1 MSWTEQNAF
10 KRIYNVFKRNKNNI
24 YSEDIE
30 ALKLL
35 NTALENK
42 NKQFV
47 TQNLLF
53 AKLLAIQLNQNLMY
67 YGSIEEAIKKIKSD
81 LSLSLNY
88 NLIYLQKNLNN
99 TELIN
104 YFKSIGVNTSN
115 PHLLSDEQKL
125 NDKNII
131 SDNQKEII
139 EQLKKNWDFELVEK
153 SFVKTANE
161 LLKDVN
167 YYDGN

>member
-42 NKQFV
+42 NKEFV
-47 TQNLLF
+47 TQNLLY
-53 AKLLAIQLNQNLMY
+53 AKLLAIHLNQNLMY
-67 YGSIEEAIKKIKSD
+67 YGSIEEAIKKIKYD

-99 TELIN
+99 TELLN
-104 YFKSIGVNTSN
+104 YFNSIGVNTSN
-115 PHLLSDEQKL
+115 PYLLNQTQIE

-131 SDNQKEII
+131 SDKQKEIL

-167 YYDGN
+167 YYE

>member
-35 NTALENK
+35 NTTLENK

-47 TQNLLF
+47 TQNLLY

-104 YFKSIGVNTSN
+104 YFNSLGVNTSN
-115 PHLLSDEQKL
+115 PNLLTDEQKQ

-131 SDNQKEII
+131 SDKQKEII

-167 YYDGN
+167 YYE

>member
-24 YSEDIE
+24 YNEDIE

-104 YFKSIGVNTSN
+104 YFKSIGVNTTN

>member
-47 TQNLLF
+47 TQNLLY
-53 AKLLAIQLNQNLMY
+53 AKLLAIHLNQNLMY

-99 TELIN
+99 TEL
-104 YFKSIGVNTSN
+104 K
-115 PHLLSDEQKL
+115 
-125 NDKNII
+125 II
-131 SDNQKEII
+131 SKKLKSCFKDLPNI
-139 EQLKKNWDFELVEK
+139 E
-153 SFVKTANE
+153 
-161 LLKDVN
+161 
-167 YYDGN
+167 

>member
-42 NKQFV
+42 NKEFV
-47 TQNLLF
+47 TQNLLY

-67 YGSIEEAIKKIKSD
+67 YGSIEEAIKKIKYD

-115 PHLLSDEQKL
+115 PHLLSDEQNQ

-139 EQLKKNWDFELVEK
+139 EKLKKNWDFKLVEK

-167 YYDGN
+167 YYE

>member
-24 YSEDIE
+24 YSEDID

-42 NKQFV
+42 NKEFV
-47 TQNLLF
+47 TKNLLY

-67 YGSIEEAIKKIKSD
+67 YGSIEQAINKIKSD
-81 LSLSLNY
+81 LSLPLNF
-88 NLIYLQKNLNN
+88 NLIYLQKNLSN
-99 TELIN
+99 TELTN
-104 YFKSIGVNTSN
+104 YFNSIGVNISN
-115 PHLLSDEQKL
+115 PHLLTDEQKQ

-131 SDNQKEII
+131 LDNQKEII

-161 LLKDVN
+161 LLKDVK
-167 YYDGN
+167 YYE

>member
-47 TQNLLF
+47 TQNLLY

-88 NLIYLQKNLNN
+88 NLIYLQKNLSN

-104 YFKSIGVNTSN
+104 YFNSIGVNTSN
-115 PHLLSDEQKL
+115 PNLLTDEQKL

-131 SDNQKEII
+131 SDKQKEII

-167 YYDGN
+167 YYE

>member
-24 YSEDIE
+24 YSEDIQ

-35 NTALENK
+35 NETLENK

-47 TQNLLF
+47 TKNLLY

-67 YGSIEEAIKKIKSD
+67 YGNIDEAIKKIKSD

-88 NLIYLQKNLNN
+88 NLIYLQKNLSN

-104 YFKSIGVNTSN
+104 YFNSIGVNTSN
-115 PHLLSDEQKL
+115 PNLLTDEQKL

-131 SDNQKEII
+131 SNKQKEII

-167 YYDGN
+167 YYE

>member
-24 YSEDIE
+24 YNEDIQ

-35 NTALENK
+35 NEALENK

-47 TQNLLF
+47 TKNLLF

-67 YGSIEEAIKKIKSD
+67 YGSIEQAIKKIKYD
-81 LSLSLNY
+81 LSLSLDY
-88 NLIYLQKNLNN
+88 NLIYLQKNINN

-104 YFKSIGVNTSN
+104 YFNSIGVNTTN
-115 PHLLSDEQKL
+115 PNLLTVEQKQ

-131 SDNQKEII
+131 TSKQKEII
-139 EQLKKNWDFELVEK
+139 EELKNNWDFELVEK

-167 YYDGN
+167 YYE

>member
-24 YSEDIE
+24 YSEDID

-42 NKQFV
+42 NKEFV
-47 TQNLLF
+47 TKNLLY

-67 YGSIEEAIKKIKSD
+67 YGNIEQAINKIKYD
-81 LSLSLNY
+81 LSLPLNF
-88 NLIYLQKNLNN
+88 NLIYLQKNLSN
-99 TELIN
+99 TELTN
-104 YFKSIGVNTSN
+104 YFNSIGVNISN
-115 PHLLSDEQKL
+115 PHLLTDEQKQ

-167 YYDGN
+167 YYE

>member
-67 YGSIEEAIKKIKSD
+67 YGSIEQAIKKIKSD

-167 YYDGN
+167 YYE

>member
-24 YSEDIE
+24 YNEDIE

-167 YYDGN
+167 YYE

>member
-42 NKQFV
+42 NKEFV
-47 TQNLLF
+47 TQNLLY

-67 YGSIEEAIKKIKSD
+67 YGSIEEAIKKIKYD

-115 PHLLSDEQKL
+115 PHLLSDEQNQ

-167 YYDGN
+167 YYE

>member
-42 NKQFV
+42 NKEFV
-47 TQNLLF
+47 TQNLLY

-67 YGSIEEAIKKIKSD
+67 YGSIEEAIKKIKYD

-115 PHLLSDEQKL
+115 PHLLSDEQNQ

-139 EQLKKNWDFELVEK
+139 EQLKKNWDFKLVEK

-161 LLKDVN
+161 LLKDIN
-167 YYDGN
+167 YYE

>member
-24 YSEDIE
+24 YSEDID

-47 TQNLLF
+47 TQNLLY

-67 YGSIEEAIKKIKSD
+67 YGSIEQAINKIKSD
-81 LSLSLNY
+81 LSLPLNF
-88 NLIYLQKNLNN
+88 NLIYLQKNLSN

-104 YFKSIGVNTSN
+104 YFNSIGVNTSN
-115 PHLLSDEQKL
+115 PHLLTDEQKQ

-167 YYDGN
+167 YYE

>member
-47 TQNLLF
+47 TQNLLY

-104 YFKSIGVNTSN
+104 YFNSLGVNTSN
-115 PHLLSDEQKL
+115 PNLLTNEQKQ

-131 SDNQKEII
+131 SDKQKEII

-167 YYDGN
+167 YYE

>member
-24 YSEDIE
+24 YTEDIE

-67 YGSIEEAIKKIKSD
+67 YGNIDEAIKKIKSD

-99 TELIN
+99 TEIIN
-104 YFKSIGVNTSN
+104 YFKSIGVNTTN
-115 PHLLSDEQKL
+115 PYLLTDEQIE

-131 SDNQKEII
+131 SDKQKEII

-167 YYDGN
+167 YYDDN

>member
-47 TQNLLF
+47 TQNLLY

-104 YFKSIGVNTSN
+104 YFNSIGVNTSN
-115 PHLLSDEQKL
+115 PNLLTDEQKQ

-131 SDNQKEII
+131 SDKQKEII

-167 YYDGN
+167 YYE

>member
-1 MSWTEQNAF
+1 MSWSEQNAF

-42 NKQFV
+42 NKEFV
-47 TQNLLF
+47 TQNLLY
-53 AKLLAIQLNQNLMY
+53 AKLLAIHLNQNLMY
-67 YGSIEEAIKKIKSD
+67 YGSIEEAIKKIKYD

-115 PHLLSDEQKL
+115 PHLLSDEQNK

-167 YYDGN
+167 YYE

>member
-24 YSEDIE
+24 YTEDIQ

-35 NTALENK
+35 NEALENK

-47 TQNLLF
+47 TKNLLF

-67 YGSIEEAIKKIKSD
+67 YGSIEQAIKKIKDD
-81 LSLSLNY
+81 LSLSLDY
-88 NLIYLQKNLNN
+88 NLIYLQKNLTN

-104 YFKSIGVNTSN
+104 YFNSIGVNTTN
-115 PHLLSDEQKL
+115 PNLLTVEQKQ

-131 SDNQKEII
+131 TSKQKEII
-139 EQLKKNWDFELVEK
+139 EELKNNWDFELVEK

-167 YYDGN
+167 YYE

>member
-24 YSEDIE
+24 YSEDIQ

-35 NTALENK
+35 NETLENK

-47 TQNLLF
+47 TKNLLY

-67 YGSIEEAIKKIKSD
+67 YGSIEEAIKKIKYD
-81 LSLSLNY
+81 LSLPLNF
-88 NLIYLQKNLNN
+88 NLIYLQKNLTN
-99 TELIN
+99 TELTN
-104 YFKSIGVNTSN
+104 YFNSIGLNTTN
-115 PHLLSDEQKL
+115 PHLLTDEQKQ

-131 SDNQKEII
+131 SNNQKEII

-161 LLKDVN
+161 LLKDVT
-167 YYDGN
+167 YYE

>member
-10 KRIYNVFKRNKNNI
+10 KRIYNVFKRNKSNV
-24 YSEDIE
+24 YSQDIE

-35 NTALENK
+35 KETFEN
-42 NKQFV
+42 NNRNFV
-47 TQNLLF
+47 TKNTLF

-81 LSLSLNY
+81 LSLSLDY
-88 NLIYLQKNLNN
+88 NLLLLQTNLNN
-99 TELIN
+99 TELTN
-104 YFKSIGVNTSN
+104 YFNSLGVNTSN
-115 PHLLSDEQKL
+115 PNLLTDEQKQ

-131 SDNQKEII
+131 SDKQKEII

-167 YYDGN
+167 YYG

>member
-47 TQNLLF
+47 TQNLLY

-81 LSLSLNY
+81 LSLPLNF
-88 NLIYLQKNLNN
+88 NLIYLQKNLSN
-99 TELIN
+99 TELTN
-104 YFKSIGVNTSN
+104 YFNSIDVNTSN
-115 PHLLSDEQKL
+115 PNLLTDEQKQ

-131 SDNQKEII
+131 SENQKEII

-167 YYDGN
+167 YYE

>member
-10 KRIYNVFKRNKNNI
+10 KRIYNVFKRNKSNV
-24 YSEDIE
+24 YSQDIE

-35 NTALENK
+35 KETFEN
-42 NKQFV
+42 NNRNFV
-47 TQNLLF
+47 TKNTLF

-81 LSLSLNY
+81 LSLSLDY
-88 NLIYLQKNLNN
+88 NLLLLQTNLNN
-99 TELIN
+99 TELTN
-104 YFKSIGVNTSN
+104 YFNSLGVNTSN
-115 PHLLSDEQKL
+115 PNLLTDEQKQ

-131 SDNQKEII
+131 SDKQKEII
-139 EQLKKNWDFELVEK
+139 EQLKKNWYFELVEK

-167 YYDGN
+167 YYG

>member
-47 TQNLLF
+47 TQNLLY

-104 YFKSIGVNTSN
+104 YFNSLGVNTSN
-115 PHLLSDEQKL
+115 PNLLTDEQKQ

-131 SDNQKEII
+131 SDKQKEII

-153 SFVKTANE
+153 SFIKTANE

-167 YYDGN
+167 YYE

>member
-42 NKQFV
+42 NKEFV
-47 TQNLLF
+47 TQNLLY
-53 AKLLAIQLNQNLMY
+53 AKLLAIHLNQNLMY
-67 YGSIEEAIKKIKSD
+67 YGSIEEAIKKIKYD

-99 TELIN
+99 TELTN
-104 YFKSIGVNTSN
+104 YFNSIGVNISN
-115 PHLLSDEQKL
+115 PHLLNETQIE

-131 SDNQKEII
+131 SDKQKEII

-153 SFVKTANE
+153 SFIKTANE

-167 YYDGN
+167 YYE

>member
-42 NKQFV
+42 NKEFV
-47 TQNLLF
+47 TKNLLY

-67 YGSIEEAIKKIKSD
+67 YGSIEEAIKKIKYD
-81 LSLSLNY
+81 LSLPLNY
-88 NLIYLQKNLNN
+88 NLIYLQKNLTN
-99 TELIN
+99 TELTN
-104 YFKSIGVNTSN
+104 YFNSIGVNTTN
-115 PHLLSDEQKL
+115 PHLLNETQKQ

-131 SDNQKEII
+131 LDKQKEIL
-139 EQLKKNWDFELVEK
+139 EKLKKNWDFELVEK

-161 LLKDVN
+161 LLKDVQ
-167 YYDGN
+167 YYE

>member
-1 MSWTEQNAF
+1 MSWSEQNAF

-42 NKQFV
+42 NKEFV
-47 TQNLLF
+47 TQNLLY
-53 AKLLAIQLNQNLMY
+53 AKLLAIHLNQNLMY
-67 YGSIEEAIKKIKSD
+67 YGSIQEAIKKIKYD

-115 PHLLSDEQKL
+115 PHLLSDEQNK

-167 YYDGN
+167 YYE

>member
-47 TQNLLF
+47 TQNLLY

-67 YGSIEEAIKKIKSD
+67 YGNIDEAIKKIKSD

-88 NLIYLQKNLNN
+88 NLIYLQKNLSN

-104 YFKSIGVNTSN
+104 YFNSIGVNTSN
-115 PHLLSDEQKL
+115 PHLLSDEQKQ

-131 SDNQKEII
+131 SDKQKEII

-167 YYDGN
+167 YYE

>member
-47 TQNLLF
+47 TQNLLY

-67 YGSIEEAIKKIKSD
+67 YGSIDEAIKKIKSD

-88 NLIYLQKNLNN
+88 NLIYLQKNLSN

-104 YFKSIGVNTSN
+104 YFNSIGVNTSN
-115 PHLLSDEQKL
+115 PNLLTDEQKQ

-131 SDNQKEII
+131 SDKQKEII

-167 YYDGN
+167 YYE

>member
-53 AKLLAIQLNQNLMY
+53 AKLLAIHLNQNLMY

-104 YFKSIGVNTSN
+104 YFKSIGVNTTN

-167 YYDGN
+167 YYE

>member
-1 MSWTEQNAF
+1 MSWSEQNAF

-35 NTALENK
+35 NTTLENK

-47 TQNLLF
+47 TQNLLY

-104 YFKSIGVNTSN
+104 YFNSLGVNTSN
-115 PHLLSDEQKL
+115 PNLLTDEQKQ

-131 SDNQKEII
+131 SDKQKEII

-167 YYDGN
+167 YYE

>member
-42 NKQFV
+42 NKEFV

-67 YGSIEEAIKKIKSD
+67 YGSIEEAIKKIKYD

-115 PHLLSDEQKL
+115 PHLLSDEQNQ

-131 SDNQKEII
+131 SENQKEII

-167 YYDGN
+167 YYE

>member
-53 AKLLAIQLNQNLMY
+53 AKLLAIHLNQNLMY

-104 YFKSIGVNTSN
+104 YFKSIGVNTTN
-115 PHLLSDEQKL
+115 PHLLSDEQNL

-167 YYDGN
+167 YYE

>member
-35 NTALENK
+35 NTTLENK

-47 TQNLLF
+47 TQNLLY

-104 YFKSIGVNTSN
+104 YFNSLGVNTSN
-115 PHLLSDEQKL
+115 PNLLTDEQKQ

-131 SDNQKEII
+131 SENQKEII

-167 YYDGN
+167 YYE

>member
-42 NKQFV
+42 NKEFV
-47 TQNLLF
+47 TENLLY
-53 AKLLAIQLNQNLMY
+53 AKLLAIHLNQNLMY
-67 YGSIEEAIKKIKSD
+67 YGSIEEAIKKIKYD

-99 TELIN
+99 TELTN
-104 YFKSIGVNTSN
+104 YFNSIGVNISN
-115 PHLLSDEQKL
+115 PHLLNETQIEK
-125 NDKNII
+125 DKNII
-131 SDNQKEII
+131 SDKQKEII

-167 YYDGN
+167 YYE